1 MEDMQLGIVQK
12 LFHTFIGA
20 TPLHVPF
27 VLSLSKVMFTIY
39 PSLDARVCQ
48 GGHGGGGV
56 DAGHRDSALPGL
68 RAISFAKIQ
77 TED

>member
-1 MEDMQLGIVQK
+1 
-12 LFHTFIGA
+12 
-20 TPLHVPF
+20 
-27 VLSLSKVMFTIY
+27 MFTIY

-48 GGHGGGGV
+48 GSHGGGGV

-77 TED
+77 TEDWGPPAQKTVAKILFVASR